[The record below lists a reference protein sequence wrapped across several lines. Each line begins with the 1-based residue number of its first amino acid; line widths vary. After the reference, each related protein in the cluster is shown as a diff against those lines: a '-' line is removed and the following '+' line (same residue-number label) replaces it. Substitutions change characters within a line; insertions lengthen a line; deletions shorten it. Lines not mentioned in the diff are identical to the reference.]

1 MLGSQAQAALAGPGA
16 ALPAARAAVPAR
28 PGLYAIHGDEAAWE
42 QLGLGRPPDHRPL
55 YVGKA
60 ERSLAGRD
68 LRQHF
73 STGSTGSS
81 TLRRSLAAL
90 LRARL
95 GLAAVPRNRS
105 RPERFAHYAL
115 SGAGEAR
122 LTAWMEKHL
131 TLAVWVP
138 DGPVE
143 LGAVESELLDAWRP
157 PLNLAGVTTPWTRKV
172 KEARQAMAA
181 QASAATQEGSTT
193 AAEREALFEAEH
205 RDLHAPSG

>member
-1 MLGSQAQAALAGPGA
+1 MTLRSQVQAALAGPGA
-16 ALPAARAAVPAR
+16 TLPAARAAVPAR
-28 PGLYAIHGDEAAWE
+28 PGLYAVHGDAAAWE
-42 QLGLGRPPDHRPL
+42 QLGLGRPPDRRPL

-60 ERSLAGRD
+60 EGSLAGRD

-95 GLAAVPRNRS
+95 GLVAVPRNRA

-115 SGAGEAR
+115 GDADEAR
-122 LTAWMEKHL
+122 LTAWMEQHL

-138 DGPVE
+138 DDPVE
-143 LGAVESELLDAWRP
+143 LGAVEGELLGSWQP
-157 PLNLAGVTTPWTRKV
+157 PLNLAGVTTRWTKRWFHNGRSLR
-172 KEARQAMAA
+172 AQISA
-181 QASAATQEGSTT
+181 QAK
-193 AAEREALFEAEH
+193 
-205 RDLHAPSG
+205 